1 MTDKA
6 KKYKEKRAAEKMK
19 KEAKNRARV
28 MVDDENRQKK
38 AISEKV

>member
-1 MTDKA
+1 MSESA
-6 KKYKEKRAAEKMK
+6 LRKRIKREAEKIK